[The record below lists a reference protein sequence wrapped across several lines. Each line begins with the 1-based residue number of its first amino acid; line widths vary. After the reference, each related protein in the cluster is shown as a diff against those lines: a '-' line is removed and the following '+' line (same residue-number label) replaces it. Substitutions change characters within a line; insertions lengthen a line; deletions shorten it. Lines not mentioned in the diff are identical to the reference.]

1 MIIINNGIYEDVP
14 VYTNF
19 DVKNGKVLT
28 INYNSGDFRVS
39 LETNINYD
47 KLQSLVIDE
56 RKDISKNII
65 NVKLDNSHGWTSLD
79 LKQYNCFITKK
90 NEDDYYLE
98 FNFSSDGYDIQIKE
112 IINI

>member
-98 FNFSSDGYDIQIKE
+98 DDESLERFKHIYE
-112 IINI
+112 IGDD